1 MERFLT
7 FFLLMSIS
15 SIWWQNLPSLLMI
28 ALAGITALIFV
39 KFARFFHFKRLP
51 LLTLPIKCIFDPAKK
66 GLLCAVGA
74 WTGVLW
80 VASVG
85 HWETHLQQPFHDY
98 QHTVTVV
105 GTVKSLHLLGSQQKI
120 ILDTERVAATHFRW
134 HRPLIRLSWY
144 QPDLALKQGQK
155 VQLQVKTKPIHGLAN
170 EHGFHFQQWLYANRF
185 VATGYVKSS
194 PINQIL
200 QNQITLRQQV
210 AQTVKQMDLPNQGW
224 LLAMTLGYRGDLSHQ
239 DWTILQ
245 QTGTAH
251 LVAISGLHVGMV
263 AAALVVCLATL
274 ASAMALLLN
283 RLDSLGI
290 NRRVAVVRLL
300 SWVRFTPWRVAVA
313 GTFCLTF
320 IYAWLAGFSTPT
332 VRAIIMLSL
341 LSILALNRFYWRPK
355 RLLLFCATLSIIFM
369 PGALYT
375 ASFWLSFG
383 AVVIIFFW
391 LWLNPNF
398 IHPASEHASHADPDT
413 SSLAVKTSIVNMISK
428 AMMMQL
434 TLSLLMMPLV
444 MWQMN
449 TMSTVSPLA
458 NLIAVPLVSFVIL
471 PASLLGVSALVVSTL
486 AGSLSALTAF
496 ATWILQFADK
506 AFSLLIEILTL
517 LSTWHWQAEWLDGV
531 LFLTGWQW
539 FGLGV
544 SLILLCLP
552 SSPLPRHLALFGV
565 LPACSAFFSQ
575 DKAWY
580 VNVLDVGQGSAVI
593 IEKQNR
599 AILIDTGA
607 AFPSGFSMAEAVIL
621 PYLRGQHISHLDW
634 VLISHSDNDHAGG
647 LPALKQALSIG
658 TVATNED
665 SCVAGNAWHWQDLK
679 IEVLWPLPS
688 QQSESAEGR
697 KSAQQALN
705 TDNNRSCVIR
715 ISDPHYAVLLPGDI
729 ELPAEKALL
738 SFYDKT
744 GYSHSNHKFNADLLI
759 APHHGSKTS
768 SSMPFIEAVNPS
780 TVVFSQGFRN
790 RWQLPHQEVLQR
802 YQMFRDEPASVQLLD
817 TAQSGQIKV
826 RIDQHRVAIKTFR
839 QHIHPYWYAN

>member
-1 MERFLT
+1 MARFLS
-7 FFLLMSIS
+7 FFLLTSVS

-28 ALAGITALIFV
+28 ASVSIVALIFV
-39 KFARFFHFKRLP
+39 KFTRFFHFTRLP
-51 LLTLPIKCIFDPAKK
+51 LLTVLMKCMFDPSQK
-66 GLLCAVGA
+66 GFICIVGA
-74 WTGVLW
+74 WAGVLW
-80 VASVG
+80 MASVG
-85 HWETHLQQPFHDY
+85 HWKMNLQQSFHDY
-98 QHTVTVV
+98 QHTVTIV
-105 GTVKSLHLLGSQQKI
+105 GTVNSLHLLGSQQKI
-120 ILDTERVAATHFRW
+120 ILDTERIAATHFRW
-134 HRPLIRLSWY
+134 YRPLIRLSWY
-144 QPDLALKQGQK
+144 QPDFALKQGQK

-170 EHGFHFQQWLYANRF
+170 EHGFHFQQWLYANRIA
-185 VATGYVKSS
+185 ATGYVKSS
-194 PINQIL
+194 PVNQIL
-200 QNQITLRQQV
+200 ENQVTLRQQLTQMI
-210 AQTVKQMDLPNQGW
+210 ARMDLSNPGW
-224 LLAMTLGYRGDLSHQ
+224 LLAMTLGYRGGLSHQ

-263 AAALVVCLATL
+263 ASALLVCLATV
-274 ASAMALLLN
+274 ASAFALLLH
-283 RLDSLGI
+283 
-290 NRRVAVVRLL
+290 RVGGSYLL
-300 SWVRFTPWRVAVA
+300 PLERFTPWRVAVA

-341 LSILALNRFYWRPK
+341 VSILVLNRVYWRPK
-355 RLLLFCATLSIIFM
+355 RLLLYCAVISIGLM

-383 AVVIIFFW
+383 AVAIIFFW
-391 LWLNPNF
+391 LWLYPSDVVSTSG
-398 IHPASEHASHADPDT
+398 PAPHADPDA
-413 SSLAVKTSIVNMISK
+413 SSSTIKPSIRHRIRKVIML
-428 AMMMQL
+428 QL
-434 TLSLLMMPLV
+434 TLSLLMTPLV

-449 TMSTVSPLA
+449 TMSTISPLA

-471 PASLLGVSALVVSTL
+471 PASLLGVSALLLFTLGGSFSAFMTL
-486 AGSLSALTAF
+486 AA
-496 ATWILQFADK
+496 WMLQFADM
-506 AFSLLIEILTL
+506 AFGFLIEILTL
-517 LSTWHWQAEWLDGV
+517 LSTWHWQADWLDSV

-544 SLILLCLP
+544 SLILLGLP

-607 AFPSGFSMAEAVIL
+607 AFPSGFNMAEAVIL

-665 SCVAGNAWHWQDLK
+665 SCVAGNVWHWQDLK
-679 IEVLWPLPS
+679 IEVLWPIPS
-688 QQSESAEGR
+688 QQSEPAVER
-697 KSAQQALN
+697 KAAQRGLN

-738 SFYDKT
+738 SVYDQAA
-744 GYSHSNHKFNADLLI
+744 GAVSNAQLKADLLI

-768 SSMPFIEAVNPS
+768 SSMAFIEAVDPS
-780 TVVFSQGFRN
+780 TVVFSRGFRN
-790 RWQLPHQEVLQR
+790 RWQLPHKEVLQR
-802 YQMFRDEPASVQLLD
+802 YQTFNDEPTSIQLLD
-817 TAQSGQIKV
+817 TAQSGQIKIRV
-826 RIDQHRVAIKTFR
+826 DQHRVAINTFR